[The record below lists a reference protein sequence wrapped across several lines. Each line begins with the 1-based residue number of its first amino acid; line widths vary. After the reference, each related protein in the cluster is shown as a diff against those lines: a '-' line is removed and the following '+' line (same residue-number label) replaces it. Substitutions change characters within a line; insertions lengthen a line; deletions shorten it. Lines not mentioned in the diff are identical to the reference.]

1 MTYKL
6 VGEYEFHQYKIP
18 ILINNIDIN
27 KIVVFNKFPFS
38 KQDFNYFIG
47 YNDDTEIRPLH
58 IFFQEMSA
66 YILIRLNGYIF

>member
-1 MTYKL
+1 MTYQL
-6 VGEYEFHQYKIP
+6 VEEYEFHQYKIP

-38 KQDFNYFIG
+38 KQDFKYFIG
-47 YNDDTEIRPLH
+47 YNDDTEIRPLR

-66 YILIRLNGYIF
+66 NILIRLNAYIF